1 MAKMTKQA
9 FIDKLTV
16 ELAALPQDVIDVE
29 ERIGFYSEMIDD
41 RIEAGLSEED
51 AVAACGNI
59 EDIISQIISEIPL
72 GKLVK
77 EKIKPKRSIAWWE
90 ILLII
95 LGSPLWITLLAALFA
110 IVIAVYAVIWS
121 CIASI
126 WAVDVAL
133 AGAFLGGAVSSILLF
148 CTATVPSGIAMLG
161 IALFSAGAAL
171 AFFFVCRIATVGTAK
186 LTKKIAIGIKR
197 LFIKKE
203 DRK

>member
-1 MAKMTKQA
+1 MTKQA

-29 ERIGFYSEMIDD
+29 ERIGFYGEMIDD
-41 RIEAGLSEED
+41 RIEAGLSEEA

-77 EKIKPKRSIAWWE
+77 EKIKPKRSVAWWE

-121 CIASI
+121 CIVSI

-133 AGAFLGGAVSSILLF
+133 AGAFLGGTVSSILLF
-148 CTATVPSGIAMLG
+148 CTSVPSGLAMLG

>member
-1 MAKMTKQA
+1 MTKQA

-41 RIEAGLSEED
+41 RIEAGLSEEA

-77 EKIKPKRSIAWWE
+77 EKIKPKRSVAWWE

-95 LGSPLWITLLAALFA
+95 LGSPLWITLLAALFV

-133 AGAFLGGAVSSILLF
+133 AGTFLGGAVSSILLL
-148 CTATVPSGIAMLG
+148 CTSVPSGIAMLG

>member
-9 FIDKLTV
+9 FINKLTV
-16 ELAALPQDVIDVE
+16 ELAALPRDVIDIE
-29 ERIGFYSEMIDD
+29 ERVAFYSEMIDD
-41 RIEAGLSEED
+41 RIETGLTEEE
-51 AVAACGNI
+51 AVA
-59 EDIISQIISEIPL
+59 DIGSIDDIVSQILAEIPL

-77 EKIKPKRSIAWWE
+77 EKIKPKRRFTWWE
-90 ILLII
+90 ITLIV
-95 LGSPLWITLLAALFA
+95 LGSPLWIVLLAALLV

-126 WAVDVAL
+126 WAVNVAFAGGAIGGIVAGILFICYGSL
-133 AGAFLGGAVSSILLF
+133 AGGLATLGLALF
-148 CTATVPSGIAMLG
+148 C
-161 IALFSAGAAL
+161 AGAAI

-203 DRK
+203 NRQ

>member
-1 MAKMTKQA
+1 MTKQA

-29 ERIGFYSEMIDD
+29 ERIGFYGEMIDD
-41 RIEAGLSEED
+41 RIEAGLSEEA

-77 EKIKPKRSIAWWE
+77 EKIKPKRSVAWWE

-121 CIASI
+121 CIVSI

-133 AGAFLGGAVSSILLF
+133 AGGAIGGIVAGILFICYGSLAGGLATLGLALF
-148 CTATVPSGIAMLG
+148 C
-161 IALFSAGAAL
+161 AGAAI

-203 DRK
+203 DRQ